1 MKAKGEL
8 EIDVKPANLWS
19 KIKVQ
24 CLNTNPYLGENEDGQ
39 AIMRCPRCE
48 TWTLEM
54 DYTSFS
60 ISPAAI
66 EWASAVVKCQKCSHI
81 FSFVR

>member
-1 MKAKGEL
+1 MKSAEEL
-8 EIDVKPANLWS
+8 EVKPANLWS

-24 CLNTNPYLGENEDGQ
+24 CLNSNPFLGTNEDGQ

-48 TWTLEM
+48 EWNLEM
-54 DYTSFS
+54 DYTALS
-60 ISPAAI
+60 IAPAAI
-66 EWASAVVKCQKCSHI
+66 EWASAVVKCQRCSHI